1 MTTKR
6 QLTIGGYKTAEDG
19 LWTLASCYITKASQ
33 VQTFVSV
40 PGRFSPLDLST
51 ASTDGEPYYDNAYL
65 EAVLES
71 SEGTRGERQER
82 ITQLINRLDGYSVQ
96 IIHPDHPGRYLVG
109 RVQITKEYNN
119 LVHGAVRVSAICEPW
134 LYNTEATVAE
144 AILPYAELKQLGGMT
159 MKSTEGLRSAPITE
173 VESVGANLIPF
184 PYKSSDKTE
193 NGVTWKVNEDGS
205 VSVKG
210 TPTKH
215 SYFALSNNVD
225 YGSETVNAVIKTAS
239 GNGKTFSGGVYWN
252 SINKVLSLEVPISA
266 EHVDKTF
273 YPMINEGPTELPFRI
288 YTRNTLP
295 VPEAVQ
301 ALDGYGEGINESVYN
316 YIDWEKKQFVKRI
329 GRVDMGTLAWTYDAT
344 NFRFR
349 SNSLEGVVKSGSRE
363 TELLLDDYAVKS
375 KHEDYDA
382 TWDKVAYIYGAQF
395 YVHDLAYNADAAAF
409 RAAMSG
415 QMLYY
420 ELATPVITDISDIL
434 TDDNFISV
442 EGGGTVTF
450 KNEHEYAVPS
460 IVSFTVDSD
469 NKAVEDASVAYSK
482 AVPGAAV
489 QGPQEVNLTNNGRLA
504 VVPTVTV
511 TGTVTL
517 TYGTVTRDLSE
528 GTYYLPDL
536 YLTPGVHTVLCSGKG
551 MVTFA
556 YREAVLAE

>member
-71 SEGTRGERQER
+71 SEGTREERQER

-96 IIHPDHPGRYLVG
+96 ITHPDRPGSYMVG

-119 LVHGAVRVSAICEPW
+119 RVHGAVRVSAICEPW

-193 NGVTWKVNEDGS
+193 NGLTWKVNEDGS
-205 VSVKG
+205 ISVKG
-210 TPTKH
+210 TATHH
-215 SYFALSNNVD
+215 SYFVLSSNVD

-266 EHVDKTF
+266 GQVDKTF
-273 YPMINEGPTELPFRI
+273 YPMINEGSTELPFRI

-301 ALDGYGEGINESVYN
+301 ALEGYGEGISDTLYN
-316 YIDWEKKQFVKRI
+316 YVDWEKKQFVKRV
-329 GRVDMGTLAWTYDAT
+329 GCLDMGNLSWYYQTSGKTIFNTNTLSYLKTHGETEVANILCSYYDSVGTGSDVYNGRAQIAT
-344 NFRFR
+344 NGR
-349 SNSLEGVVKSGSRE
+349 SIWV
-363 TELLLDDYAVKS
+363 
-375 KHEDYDA
+375 YD
-382 TWDKVAYIYGAQF
+382 TNYPDVASF
-395 YVHDLAYNADAAAF
+395 K
-409 RAAMSG
+409 AAMSG
-415 QMLYY
+415 VMLYY
-420 ELATPVITDISDIL
+420 ELADPIITDISDLI
-434 TDDNFISV
+434 TSDNFIGV
-442 EGGGTVTF
+442 EVGGTVTAE
-450 KNEHEYAVPS
+450 NENGFAIPTT
-460 IVSFTVDSD
+460 IVYQT
-469 NKAVEDASVAYSK
+469 EH
-482 AVPGAAV
+482 AAAGV
-489 QGPQEVNLTNNGRLA
+489 VYPEGDEVS
-504 VVPTVTV
+504 
-511 TGTVTL
+511 
-517 TYGTVTRDLSE
+517 Y
-528 GTYYLPDL
+528 
-536 YLTPGVHTVLCSGKG
+536 
-551 MVTFA
+551 
-556 YREAVLAE
+556 